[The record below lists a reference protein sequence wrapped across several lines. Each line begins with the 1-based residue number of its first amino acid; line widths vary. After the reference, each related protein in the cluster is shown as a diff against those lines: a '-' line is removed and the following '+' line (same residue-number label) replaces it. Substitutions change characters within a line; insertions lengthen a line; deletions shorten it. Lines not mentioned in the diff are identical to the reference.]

1 MAKTRFLFI
10 LSFLIARMVFSQSF
24 QMNKQIKGL
33 ELPSEN
39 AYSIAQDKKG
49 RVWFATER
57 GIYYSDGINTYGI
70 PGNVKSSIG
79 RGVDFL
85 IDEEGIVWVF
95 NTIGVPNVFYFSD
108 EKWSRFELPYTLE
121 GELKEGKT
129 RISIIGRGDEKSI
142 IISRGEVI
150 AISKVES
157 FEWDYHDFPLHKWGS
172 LESVA
177 CFDEKGDDF
186 YLLFSNHSA
195 KHTGRE
201 LIPLMIG
208 EGVLPYVPWSIHFN
222 EQDSSFYFLGNDF
235 LAVGKTA
242 ETPERIISTGFSE
255 VTYDGVKRYGL
266 QVKNGQV
273 YYFFGSQLF
282 KYNSNNGEILEITTF
297 DKLKAFFINSAFV
310 DRENI
315 IWIATVRGT
324 VNLPTLRFQNYD
336 QLDGLLEHEVSAI
349 ERLGYRHYLYG
360 FNNGIQL
367 RKNGKVLLESTAVG
381 QPGEPKNR
389 VTSFHRDKNGVIW
402 IASSRRGVGRFDPSK
417 GSLEFYAAPDSSFV
431 MNLAPKGNSLF
442 IVAGKKVFLSDI
454 DKKGKSLFE
463 YDITDSLF
471 NQVLGSEVMQ
481 LRKIDFM
488 EDGKMVL
495 MLGES
500 NSQKMDVLEN
510 DSVLAFVGYDW
521 EGKEGR
527 RIFGTN
533 EGLKVYEG
541 DSLKFLEINGQHI
554 DRPVYA
560 ILKDQNSNIWAGTD
574 DGVAI
579 VGNGT
584 MRFFDEHTGLIGSE
598 VNRGA
603 LVEGDNGKIMI
614 GTQNG
619 LSVFIPE
626 EDESS
631 FAKPLVSIN
640 SMNILGV
647 GDSTMTLD
655 RIPYE
660 HNNVEYE
667 FNATS
672 FLELTNFTVSYML
685 EGFHSD
691 WQHIQNPRVNKLQ
704 FNNLPPGDYRL
715 LIKASLGGQFES
727 DVVRSGHF
735 SIIKPTYM
743 QFWFISLIMF
753 VFLMIGFGLNIL
765 FNQFKERG
773 ILQKSIDE
781 KDQVIKTAED
791 QFRNVWESSRDGFA
805 LLNLDGHIMAVNPS
819 LTKLAGLEGAVGHIK
834 DIFRDENY
842 FYSNK
847 DRIVALL
854 EKSGGKGGSFE
865 ALMPFYSGDKN
876 IDLYVTRVNP
886 KDEVEEI
893 VLLVFRD
900 VTDKKIYEAGLKE
913 AKEKAEEAN
922 RIKTNF
928 LSNMSH
934 EIRTPLNGILGSTE
948 NIILQNTDNHLLIAQ
963 LEIIKESGE
972 RLLNTINSIL
982 DMSKIEANKVEVF
995 YEHTN
1000 VNDFLSKILL
1010 PLKTLAIRKNLLLT
1024 AKFETKPFFANVDKR
1039 YLEMIVNN
1047 IVGNAIK
1054 YSEEG
1059 LIKLCV
1065 KKESENLLLRVED
1078 TGIGMSKEFITNI
1091 YTPFEQES
1099 GGYDRKFEGT
1109 GLGLSITKNLIELLG
1124 GTIEI
1129 TSEQKVGTTVVVT
1142 LPVN

>member
-10 LSFLIARMVFSQSF
+10 LSFLITRMVFSQSF

-49 RVWFATER
+49 RVWFATSR
-57 GIYYSDGINTYGI
+57 GIYYSDGISTYGI
-70 PGNVKSSIG
+70 PEQIKTNLGKNL
-79 RGVDFL
+79 DFL
-85 IDEEGIVWVF
+85 IDSEGVIWVF
-95 NTIGVPNVFYFSD
+95 NTTGIPNIFYFSN
-108 EKWSRFELPYTLE
+108 ESWSRFELPYTLKQ
-121 GELKEGKT
+121 ELTREKT
-129 RISIIGRGDEKSI
+129 TVSIIGSGDWKKI
-142 IISRGEVI
+142 VISRGSVI
-150 AISKVES
+150 AISEVGS
-157 FEWDYHDFPLHKWGS
+157 FEWDYMDFPSKEWGG
-172 LESVA
+172 LKNVV
-177 CFDEKGDDF
+177 CFGGNNDEF
-186 YLLFSNHSA
+186 YLLFSRYSA
-195 KHTGRE
+195 KYKGGE
-201 LIPLMIG
+201 LTPIDFN
-208 EGVLPYVPWSIHFN
+208 VLPDAVWSISYN
-222 EQDSSFYFLGNDF
+222 EKDSLFYFLGNDY
-235 LAVGKTA
+235 LAVGS
-242 ETPERIISTGFSE
+242 EVEVPERIISKGFSK
-255 VTYDGVKRYGL
+255 VIYDEFKRYGL
-266 QVKNGQV
+266 QIKDGQV

-297 DKLKAFFINSAFV
+297 DELKAFFINSAFV

-315 IWIATVRGT
+315 IWIATVRGI
-324 VNLPTLRFQNYD
+324 VNLPTLRFQNFD

-349 ERLGYRHYLYG
+349 ERMGYRHYLYG
-360 FNNGIQL
+360 FNNGVQL
-367 RKNGKVLLESTAVG
+367 RRNGKVLLESIAVG

-389 VTSFHRDKNGVIW
+389 VTSFHKDRNGVIW
-402 IASSRRGVGRFDPSK
+402 IASSRRGVGRFDPLE

-431 MNLAPKGNSLF
+431 MNLAPNGKRLF
-442 IVAGKKVFLSDI
+442 IVAGRRVFLSDI
-454 DKKGKSLFE
+454 GKKGKKLFE
-463 YDITDSLF
+463 NDITDSLF
-471 NQVLGSEVMQ
+471 NDVLGINVMQ

-500 NSQKMDVLEN
+500 ISQEVDVIEN
-510 DSVLAFVGYDW
+510 DSALAFVGYDW
-521 EGKEGR
+521 EGNEEK
-527 RIFGTN
+527 RIFGTH
-533 EGLKVYEG
+533 EGLKIYED
-541 DSLKFLEINGQHI
+541 DSLKFFEVNGQHI

-574 DGVAI
+574 DGIAI

-603 LVEGDNGKIMI
+603 LAEGDNGKIMI

-640 SMNILGV
+640 SMRILGV
-647 GDSTMTLD
+647 KDTVLNLD

-660 HNNVEYE
+660 HNNIEFE

-672 FLELTNFTVSYML
+672 FLELTNFTISYKL
-685 EGFHSD
+685 EGLHAD

-704 FNNLPPGDYRL
+704 FNNLPPGYYTL
-715 LIKASLGGQFES
+715 LFKASLGGQFES
-727 DVVRSGHF
+727 EVVRSDHF
-735 SIIKPTYM
+735 SIIKPTYL

-753 VFLMIGFGLNIL
+753 IFLMIGFGLNML
-765 FNQFKERG
+765 VNQFKERG

-805 LLNLDGHIMAVNPS
+805 LLNLEGHVIAVNPS
-819 LTKLAGLEGAVGHIK
+819 LKKLAGIEGHVGHIK
-834 DIFRDENY
+834 SIFGNEDY

-854 EKSGGKGGSFE
+854 EKSGGRGGSFE
-865 ALMPFYSGDKN
+865 AFMPFYSGEKN

-886 KDEVEEI
+886 KEEDEEI
-893 VLLVFRD
+893 ILLVFRD

-934 EIRTPLNGILGSTE
+934 EIRTPLNGILGTTE
-948 NIILQNTDNHLLIAQ
+948 NIILQNSNNHLLIAQ

-1024 AKFETKPFFANVDKR
+1024 AKFETKPFYAKIDKR

-1065 KKESENLLLRVED
+1065 KKENENILLKVED
-1078 TGIGMSKEFITNI
+1078 TGIGMSKEFIANI

-1124 GTIEI
+1124 GSIEI
-1129 TSEQKVGTTVVVT
+1129 TSEKKVGTTVVVT